1 MRKIDIMKSL
11 KIKNKKIKIEKLN
24 ESEFDDWKG
33 IVSPTMKAVKNVA
46 MTAVQLGK
54 GTLKLVLSPITYII
68 LSEYNQSPMSFE
80 GYIKNVT
87 KSLSELD
94 KDITAITKNYDND
107 FKAMLS
113 DIGATEDEMRLIM
126 FAGSPPLVIA
136 DLIDDIVLNSRS
148 RDSNAAGL
156 NNITNIIDKAKFL
169 LAIFITGENPQADE
183 KTSALREALNTRF
196 DKYIKTTFSS
206 ATHTVLNNLHREE
219 KWQIHSAEV
228 KASLSEVT
236 NKLKIADIIEK
247 PVIELERVQKIIT
260 KKIMKDAIETLKLH
274 CDKNVD
280 MTLKAGHV
288 KKLSLKT
295 KLITEDS
302 ERVVNEKEAILIAFS
317 LALIYFVNNQD
328 KIVKE
333 ILSIKG
339 EGGDKLKQT
348 ILDCIDG
355 KTNLVI
361 HLMNIYANVVAANFI
376 LSLGD
381 KVINDNEYDIGP
393 NVESQYDTVIEE
405 YCKDLPK
412 DQRKFVEKAFK
423 QKKAS
428 MTKDCKNITSK
439 TDIKNKVKFIKNWLN
454 DYRKIDSLPIFSYDS
469 YSMGLTKLGKN
480 FLTTDDI
487 KLLKIVNEKA
497 GNHKIR
503 KDIDDMVKQ
512 LNDQLP

>member
-33 IVSPTMKAVKNVA
+33 IVAPTMKAVKNVA

-107 FKAMLS
+107 FKAMLN
-113 DIGATEDEMRLIM
+113 DIGATEDEMRFIM
-126 FAGSPPLVIA
+126 FAGSPPLAIA
-136 DLIDDIVLNSRS
+136 NLIDDIVLKNRS

-156 NNITNIIDKAKFL
+156 NNITNILDKAKFL
-169 LAIFITGENPQADE
+169 LAMFITGENPQADE
-183 KTSALREALNTRF
+183 TTSDLRGSLNTQF

-206 ATHTVLNNLHREE
+206 ATHTVLNNLHKEE

-247 PVIELERVQKIIT
+247 PVSELDRVQKIIS

-280 MTLKAGHV
+280 KTLKAGHV

-302 ERVVNEKEAILIAFS
+302 GRVVNEKEAILIAFS

-328 KIVKE
+328 NIVKV

-348 ILDCIDG
+348 ILDCIAG
-355 KTNLVI
+355 KKNLVI

-376 LSLGD
+376 LSLGS
-381 KVINDNEYDIGP
+381 KVINDNEYDIGA

-405 YCKDLPK
+405 YCKDLPQ
-412 DQRKFVEKAFK
+412 DQQKFVEKALK
-423 QKKAS
+423 QKKAL
-428 MTKDCKNITSK
+428 MTKNCKKITDK

-454 DYRKIDSLPIFSYDS
+454 DYIKIDSLPIFSYDS

-497 GNHKIR
+497 GNHKI
-503 KDIDDMVKQ
+503 KNDIVNMVKQ
-512 LNDQLP
+512 LDDQLP